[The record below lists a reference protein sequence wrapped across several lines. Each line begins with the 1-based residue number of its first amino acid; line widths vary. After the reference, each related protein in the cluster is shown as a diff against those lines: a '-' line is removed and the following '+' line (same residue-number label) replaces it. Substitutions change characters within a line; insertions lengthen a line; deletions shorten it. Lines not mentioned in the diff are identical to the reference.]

1 MKKIMAVL
9 LVIALLFSF
18 SACSRKGSKSTK
30 EGDNKVWYFHD
41 EDTDAKKL
49 FKDSP
54 DTIDPKSI
62 YSSIEITAEM
72 LHGAY
77 AVNDLEKDIKKLSKE
92 LTFSDTTFD
101 NGTFHI
107 SSVPVAV
114 YSGAEYLYSS
124 ESQFRAITDK
134 EVASLS
140 FIADG
145 KIGTVPCMY
154 EVNGNKIKYT
164 VLNDTTPKGGDFSYE
179 VDNIVFEYEFSLSGP
194 YLTLTDGTDTITLTG
209 FTFTDNNKSTSTMI
223 SAYSQEKTPLVDN
236 MDYLISQQDSVIN
249 VSMDRAGNYYKDSAC
264 KITDDGKL
272 TVYLLQKDDDGNE
285 TAFFKQ
291 YAYIMQCRGVSYFN
305 SFSVILFDGEKT
317 YYYNDSE
324 LDRESRLL
332 REQGV
337 DTAQVEEEK
346 LKEIA
351 EKKSDLFDD
360 LKAEFEK
367 NGISVSINRS
377 TGELVMDASVLFGGD
392 SAEITAEGKAFL
404 DNFVKAYTDIIYN
417 DKYNGFIAK
426 TVVEGHTAPVSG
438 VSYEAG
444 LPFSEKRAKNVMEYC
459 ASVNKQLA
467 GSMEAKGMSNS
478 QPVYDKDGNIDFD
491 ASRRVTFRFV
501 VNMDD

>member
-1 MKKIMAVL
+1 M
-9 LVIALLFSF
+9 
-18 SACSRKGSKSTK
+18 
-30 EGDNKVWYFHD
+30 
-41 EDTDAKKL
+41 
-49 FKDSP
+49 
-54 DTIDPKSI
+54 
-62 YSSIEITAEM
+62 
-72 LHGAY
+72 
-77 AVNDLEKDIKKLSKE
+77 
-92 LTFSDTTFD
+92 
-101 NGTFHI
+101 
-107 SSVPVAV
+107 
-114 YSGAEYLYSS
+114 
-124 ESQFRAITDK
+124 
-134 EVASLS
+134 
-140 FIADG
+140 
-145 KIGTVPCMY
+145 
-154 EVNGNKIKYT
+154 
-164 VLNDTTPKGGDFSYE
+164 
-179 VDNIVFEYEFSLSGP
+179 
-194 YLTLTDGTDTITLTG
+194 
-209 FTFTDNNKSTSTMI
+209 
-223 SAYSQEKTPLVDN
+223 
-236 MDYLISQQDSVIN
+236 
-249 VSMDRAGNYYKDSAC
+249 
-264 KITDDGKL
+264 
-272 TVYLLQKDDDGNE
+272 
-285 TAFFKQ
+285 
-291 YAYIMQCRGVSYFN
+291 
-305 SFSVILFDGEKT
+305 
-317 YYYNDSE
+317 
-324 LDRESRLL
+324 

-478 QPVYDKDGNIDFD
+478 QPVYDKDGNVDFD